1 MGLIFKINYSRQ
13 YHTKCKEKL
22 AKAWGGGG
30 KGRVGP
36 DPVYF
41 HL

>member
-1 MGLIFKINYSRQ
+1 MGLILKINYSRQ

-22 AKAWGGGG
+22 AKAWGRE
-30 KGRVGP
+30 GRVGP

-41 HL
+41 YL

>member
-22 AKAWGGGG
+22 AKARGGG
-30 KGRVGP
+30 GRVGP